1 MAMQELFLGLLSFIL
16 VSNLASSDLIISKL
30 NTIYPGTFAG
40 LGVCEMDNLF
50 WYGLKWHK
58 NNQNSGSL

>member
-1 MAMQELFLGLLSFIL
+1 MAIQQLFLGLLSFIL

-50 WYGLKWHK
+50 LVWIKMAQK
-58 NNQNSGSL
+58 